1 MLHLLAPRSAAA
13 PRRVAPVGAARVS
26 HPRRSLPRLGAAEY
40 TAGMTL
46 LLLALAG
53 LIGGAMN
60 AIAGGG
66 SFVTFPA
73 MVAAG
78 LPAITANA
86 SSTVA
91 LFPGSL
97 ASTFAYRSDFGGTPV
112 RLSVLAPITIAGGLT
127 GAILLLATPA
137 GLFDFV
143 IPWLLLLA
151 TLTFAFG
158 ARAGLMLRRFVRVGP
173 RALPVVQFVISIYG
187 GYFGGAVGL
196 MMMAAWS
203 LLHAS
208 DDLKAMTPARVLLV
222 SAANGAAVLWFIAAG
237 AVRWPEALSML
248 IASVIG
254 GYFGARLARVLPPRI
269 VRYFVVGLTAFVTL
283 MFFLRTIRT
292 TLALL

>member
-1 MLHLLAPRSAAA
+1 
-13 PRRVAPVGAARVS
+13 
-26 HPRRSLPRLGAAEY
+26 
-40 TAGMTL
+40 MTL

-78 LPAITANA
+78 LPPISANA
-86 SSTVA
+86 SSTIA
-91 LFPGSL
+91 LFPSSL
-97 ASTFAYRSDFGGTPV
+97 ASTFAFRRDFGATPV
-112 RLSVLAPITIAGGLT
+112 PLALLAPITIAGGLT

-158 ARAGLMLRRFVRVGP
+158 ARAGLALRRFVRIGP

-222 SAANGAAVLWFIAAG
+222 SAANSAAVLWFVCAG

-248 IASVIG
+248 IAGVIG
-254 GYFGARLARVLPPRI
+254 GYLGAHATRLLPAGI
-269 VRYFVVGLTAFVTL
+269 VRCFVVGLTGLVTL
-283 MFFLRTIRT
+283 IFFLRT
-292 TLALL
+292 L

>member
-1 MLHLLAPRSAAA
+1 
-13 PRRVAPVGAARVS
+13 
-26 HPRRSLPRLGAAEY
+26 
-40 TAGMTL
+40 
-46 LLLALAG
+46 
-53 LIGGAMN
+53 MN

-66 SFVTFPA
+66 SFITFPA

-97 ASTFAYRSDFGGTPV
+97 ASTFAYRSDFAGTPV
-112 RLSVLAPITIAGGLT
+112 RLSVLAPITIAGGLS

-158 ARAGLMLRRFVRVGP
+158 ARAGLTLRRFVRIGP
-173 RALPVVQFVISIYG
+173 RALPVAQFFISIYG

-254 GYFGARLARVLPPRI
+254 GYFGARLTRVLPPRV

-283 MFFLRTIRT
+283 IFFLRR
-292 TLALL
+292 L